1 MERNDKDLIR
11 ECLEGSE
18 QAFGELVNRYQ
29 KVVFNV
35 AYRMVNDFDA
45 AEDITQIVF
54 IKSYEKMN
62 SFNPKYRFFSWLYR
76 IAINEAL
83 NHINQ
88 RKRMTELTADMVS
101 KGRTPDEVYSD
112 NELSQKMGEAL
123 TELDPTYRVVV
134 VLKHFRDLS
143 YKEMSDILEIPEKTV
158 KSRLFTGRQLLRKV
172 LVTRGIIGNE

>member
-35 AYRMVNDFDA
+35 AYRMLNDYDA

-54 IKSYEKMN
+54 IKSYERMN

-101 KGRTPDEVYSD
+101 KGKTPDEVCSD
-112 NELSQKMGEAL
+112 TELSQKMGEAL
-123 TELDPTYRVVV
+123 MELDPAYRTVV
-134 VLKHFRDLS
+134 VLKHFRNLS

>member
-1 MERNDKDLIR
+1 MERNDKDLVR
-11 ECLEGSE
+11 ECLEGIE
-18 QAFGELVNRYQ
+18 QAFEELVNRYQ

-35 AYRMVNDFDA
+35 AYRMVNDYDT
-45 AEDITQIVF
+45 AEDITQVVF
-54 IKSYEKMN
+54 IKSYEKMD
-62 SFNPKYRFFSWLYR
+62 SFDPKYRFFSWLYR

-101 KGRTPDEVYSD
+101 KGKAPDEAYSD
-112 NELSQKMGEAL
+112 TELSRKMGEAL
-123 TELDPTYRVVV
+123 MELDPTYRTVV
-134 VLKHFRDLS
+134 VLKHFRNLS

-172 LVTRGIIGNE
+172 LVARGIIGNE